1 MQGCSL
7 KQVLRK
13 ISQKLKDA
21 TAPEFL
27 FNNTAG
33 SQQIF
38 TGGCFSNLLEISM
51 AFGPVK
57 KSSANVYISLKIESK
72 HQITFWNIETISKSW
87 IKGIYL
93 KISKANTRDFLRKKV
108 FLKILQISQENTFLP
123 ATFEKRDSSTD
134 VFLWILNIFKNS

>member
-1 MQGCSL
+1 M
-7 KQVLRK
+7 
-13 ISQKLKDA
+13 
-21 TAPEFL
+21 
-27 FNNTAG
+27 
-33 SQQIF
+33 
-38 TGGCFSNLLEISM
+38 GGCLSNLLEISM

-72 HQITFWNIETISKSW
+72 HQVTFLKIETISKSW

-93 KISKANTRDFLRKKV
+93 NITKANTRDFLRKKG